1 MTKIMKVEILAYY
14 VLKGLVYLFATVGT
28 LCVIGFA
35 GGLTADKMSILQFC
49 LHEIYAFCLIGL
61 AYGMCFITEV
71 IKKDFIKRDRLLQRK
86 QRQKVR
92 AVYN

>member
-1 MTKIMKVEILAYY
+1 MTKFMKAEILTYY
-14 VLKGLVYLFATVGT
+14 ILKVLIYLTATIGV
-28 LCVIGFA
+28 LSIIGFA

-49 LHEIYAFCLIGL
+49 LHEIYAFCLIGI
-61 AYGMCFITEV
+61 AYGMHFVTEV

-92 AVYN
+92 TVHN